1 MHADNCVIYEFCL
14 RDERGQ
20 HSIFVIE
27 GWHWAQ
33 LVWDENQ
40 QLSSSS
46 DHIIF
51 LSSPLEM
58 SFIASKK
65 WEHNLCKETLF
76 LFPVFDCSYVCK
88 VCFCMCMDTR
98 ICGGLC
104 ARVFG
109 GLRLILRLTL
119 SRPPYALRKANFPDL
134 CSTGHC
140 YCHGHLS
147 GHNERPDQAL
157 DLTVVERPQIE
168 PLLTV
173 RSTDINV
180 RDLVWRHQFLWWFAN
195 NIYLWVWLCATLSSE
210 WLQSHHPT
218 DGLM

>member
-20 HSIFVIE
+20 HSTFVIE

-51 LSSPLEM
+51 LFSPLEM

-88 VCFCMCMDTR
+88 VCFLHV
-98 ICGGLC
+98 CGYTHLWRSVRTCVWRPEVDLKTHPQSPTLC
-104 ARVFG
+104 TEEGQLSWPVFY
-109 GLRLILRLTL
+109 R
-119 SRPPYALRKANFPDL
+119 
-134 CSTGHC
+134 
-140 YCHGHLS
+140 
-147 GHNERPDQAL
+147 
-157 DLTVVERPQIE
+157 
-168 PLLTV
+168 PLLLPWT
-173 RSTDINV
+173 
-180 RDLVWRHQFLWWFAN
+180 
-195 NIYLWVWLCATLSSE
+195 SE
-210 WLQSHHPT
+210 WT
-218 DGLM
+218 

>member
-88 VCFCMCMDTR
+88 VCFCMFVDTR

-119 SRPPYALRKANFPDL
+119 SRPPYALRKVNFPDL
-134 CSTGHC
+134 YSTGHC

-157 DLTVVERPQIE
+157 DPDSGRETSDWAPTNIQVY
-168 PLLTV
+168 
-173 RSTDINV
+173 
-180 RDLVWRHQFLWWFAN
+180 RHQCQGPCLTPSVS
-195 NIYLWVWLCATLSSE
+195 LVVCE
-210 WLQSHHPT
+210 
-218 DGLM
+218 